1 MLTLPPFGWRPL
13 TPNAAVEHCL
23 DDTGALLLRAHQE
36 ERRSADTPPILR
48 ARVRDGEGG
57 FHVVPFESLGFDWY
71 QTASR
76 DAWMLRTSG
85 APVTMAQV
93 ADHWTS
99 LVRTAS
105 AALRVDERVLLATIA
120 SEVGSLG
127 PDADGHVKA
136 ARTENG
142 YPRRTGETDSGD
154 FARDLEDWTTSG
166 GMHSSH
172 GLLQTL
178 IGTAVRLRPDLF
190 HGVDPSRYRTVL
202 WDPANALACGAAYVA
217 QFPESVRADP
227 LATRFQYAAGDLTPS
242 AKSRWG
248 VALYDELVPLWFV
261 AFWNDD
267 AALRAGESVAVLT
280 RAPGTAP
287 SKGKDRAVWLS
298 LAGLSGVAGLYAWY
312 CHAEEKK
319 RIAAAEQDDDETD
332 EEADDEEPRVL
343 LASNPSGNDEADD
356 EEAPCSVEGCAECAR
371 PRPRR
376 LFVRRTQGALS

>member
-1 MLTLPPFGWRPL
+1 MLTLSPFGWRRL

-71 QTASR
+71 PTASR
-76 DAWMLRTSG
+76 DAWMLRTTGS
-85 APVTMAQV
+85 PVTIAQV

-105 AALRVDERVLLATIA
+105 AALHVDERVLLATIA
-120 SEVGSLG
+120 SEVGNLG
-127 PDADGHVKA
+127 PDAEGHVKA
-136 ARTENG
+136 ARTEKG
-142 YPRRTGETDSGD
+142 YPRRTGETDAGD

-178 IGTAVRLRPDLF
+178 IGTAVGLRPDLF

-202 WDPANALACGAAYVA
+202 WDPANALACGAAYLA
-217 QFPESVRADP
+217 QFPESVRYDP
-227 LATRFQYAAGDLTPS
+227 LATRFQYAAGHLTASP
-242 AKSRWG
+242 KSRWG

-280 RAPGTAP
+280 HAP
-287 SKGKDRAVWLS
+287 SAAPTPGKDRAVWLS
-298 LAGLSGVAGLYAWY
+298 LAGLSAAGLYAWY
-312 CHAEEKK
+312 RHGEKK
-319 RIAAAEQDDDETD
+319 KAAASDQKKEED
-332 EEADDEEPRVL
+332 EEAPL
-343 LASNPSGNDEADD
+343 LVASNPAEHEEEEEEEEEDE
-356 EEAPCSVEGCAECAR
+356 PCSVEGCTECAR
-371 PRPRR
+371 PPPTRR